1 MKFRIKGSIQP
12 PRGTPGA
19 NGAYIVDLDLEVPNR
34 LARMIEAVGAMSSGV
49 EIPGELKEFWALTVL
64 RSTERAGTMFSQ
76 AEQTL
81 DSLIDGE
88 DPATDDLAADL
99 AVVKKALISLRPPG
113 WKWDD

>member
-1 MKFRIKGSIQP
+1 
-12 PRGTPGA
+12 
-19 NGAYIVDLDLEVPNR
+19 
-34 LARMIEAVGAMSSGV
+34 
-49 EIPGELKEFWALTVL
+49 
-64 RSTERAGTMFSQ
+64 MFSQ